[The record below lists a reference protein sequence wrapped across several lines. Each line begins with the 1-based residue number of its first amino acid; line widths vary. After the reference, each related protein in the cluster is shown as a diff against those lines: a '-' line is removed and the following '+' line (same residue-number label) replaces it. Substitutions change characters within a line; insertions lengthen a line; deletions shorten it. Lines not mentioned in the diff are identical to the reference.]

1 MSTLALMM
9 LLAGPPAAPSPAGQD
24 AADDGAPVQTFERL
38 PGFSSIVLSHV
49 GRALG
54 LELLPAANGFALEPG
69 VFVTIGLEKMQV
81 GDRDIAT
88 LTDGRIADTVAADE
102 CARLCPASIFDA
114 FQAQWLALA
123 IEATQRVVQIPDNVV
138 VAAHGR
144 LPVSTL
150 LATSYAVATSRPL
163 RPPAFALVLSSPGRG
178 LRGQPFHLLPPRGL
192 RLDQGAAALALRIA
206 FGREQLEITAEDPRF
221 NRRLRVRD
229 TAALKAV
236 LRDVKK
242 RYPGKQA
249 IVLVPDETVA
259 VADLVQMMVAVRAD
273 FPRIVLSAGQDLV
286 LR

>member
-9 LLAGPPAAPSPAGQD
+9 LLAAAAPAAPEPGS
-24 AADDGAPVQTFERL
+24 DGAPAQTFERL

-49 GRALG
+49 GTAVG
-54 LELLPAANGFALEPG
+54 LDVLPAANGFALDPG
-69 VFVTIGLEKMQV
+69 MFVTIGLEKMQA
-81 GDRDIAT
+81 GDRDVAQ
-88 LTDGRIADTVAADE
+88 LSNGRIADTVAADE
-102 CARLCPASIFDA
+102 CSRLCPASIFDA

-123 IEATQRVVQIPDNVV
+123 IESTQRVVQIPDNVV

-163 RPPAFALVLSSPGRG
+163 RPPTFALVLSSPGRG
-178 LRGQPFHLLPPRGL
+178 LRGQPYYLLPPKGL
-192 RLDQGAAALALRIA
+192 RLDQGAAALALRIE
-206 FGREQLEITAEDPRF
+206 FGREELVITAEDPRF

-229 TAALKAV
+229 TAALKGV

-249 IVLVPDETVA
+249 IVLVPDETVT
-259 VADLVQMMVAVRAD
+259 VTDLVQMMVAVRAD